1 MIRDKEYDMIR
12 TKEVT
17 RAQTEFIPK
26 LYAWLV
32 AGYRNY
38 DTFDGMDIDVAY
50 YKALIE
56 KISIIGEY
64 TQDEADE
71 LTQLT
76 HIYKKEQKN

>member
-1 MIRDKEYDMIR
+1 MIR

-17 RAQTEFIPK
+17 RAQKEFIPK

-32 AGYRNY
+32 AGYDNY
-38 DTFDGMDIDVAY
+38 DMFDGMNNDVAY
-50 YKALIE
+50 YKAMVE

-76 HIYKKEQKN
+76 KIYKNEKLLI